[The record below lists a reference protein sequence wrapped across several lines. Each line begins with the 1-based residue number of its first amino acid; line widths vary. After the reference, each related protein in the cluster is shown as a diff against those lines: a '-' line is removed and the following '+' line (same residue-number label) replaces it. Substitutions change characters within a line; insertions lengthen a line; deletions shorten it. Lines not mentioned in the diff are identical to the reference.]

1 MKMIKWF
8 GLIGLSIGLLLFIAT
23 RAGLEIPIVIGT
35 TSYEGISSS
44 LILLIGAPIVMLV
57 IGFIA
62 SVFTV
67 RR

>member
-1 MKMIKWF
+1 MRIIQWF
-8 GLIGLSIGLLLFIAT
+8 GLIGLSIGLLLFIIT

-35 TSYEGISSS
+35 TTYEGMASS

-57 IGFIA
+57 VGVVA
-62 SVFTV
+62 TVCTV